1 MTNDRRTLEDIP
13 SIGKGGAGL
22 VRAGI
27 TAGIVAAQEAGAG
40 AELAVIERRAE
51 ELVLEKTWPAMH
63 QPVFA

>member
-1 MTNDRRTLEDIP
+1 MSDDRKTLEDIP

-27 TAGIVAAQEAGAG
+27 TAGIVAAQEASAG
-40 AELAVIERRAE
+40 AELAVIEERAE
-51 ELVLEKTWPAMH
+51 ELVLEKMWSGMH